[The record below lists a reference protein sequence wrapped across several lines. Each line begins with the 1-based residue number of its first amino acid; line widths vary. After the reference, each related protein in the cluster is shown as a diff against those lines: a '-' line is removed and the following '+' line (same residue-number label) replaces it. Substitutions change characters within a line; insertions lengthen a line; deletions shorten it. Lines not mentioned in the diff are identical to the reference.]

1 MEPETICFLS
11 TECFRPVMMTHP
23 NFFTFWPSLAAI
35 IWNKRT
41 LFHSCRYRVLDLPLR
56 TQVKTE
62 HRYLLSFLVFM
73 YLKNSKCG
81 AKCSKIIVRRSAFFE
96 FSDGR
101 IIYIHW
107 RDWPCTVEEIYSG
120 VSTLICIV

>member
-56 TQVKTE
+56 THVKTCWASIFRL
-62 HRYLLSFLVFM
+62 HVICSHSVFLCTCKIPNVALNV
-73 YLKNSKCG
+73 LK
-81 AKCSKIIVRRSAFFE
+81 
-96 FSDGR
+96 
-101 IIYIHW
+101 
-107 RDWPCTVEEIYSG
+107 
-120 VSTLICIV
+120 